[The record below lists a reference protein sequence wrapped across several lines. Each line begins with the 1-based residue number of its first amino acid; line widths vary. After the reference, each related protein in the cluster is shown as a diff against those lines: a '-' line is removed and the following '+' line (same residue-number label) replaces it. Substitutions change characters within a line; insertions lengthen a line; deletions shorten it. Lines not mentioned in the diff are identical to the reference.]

1 MSELTAKRTT
11 PLSSLNEIIKKWEV
25 IISDQPLLLKDLRDW
40 RDRYLHVF
48 KARHRIDPM
57 MFRLETNSLKVKTEV
72 LDAMMH
78 KLIEG
83 LLSITE
89 ITESEDDFGYAVSAR
104 VFVLSDEPNR
114 QIIFR
119 RSEWTKAQEAEK

>member
-25 IISDQPLLLKDLRDW
+25 IISDEPLLLKDLRDW

-57 MFRLETNSLKVKTEV
+57 MFRLETNSMKVKTEV
-72 LDAMMH
+72 LDAIRH

-89 ITESEDDFGYAVSAR
+89 ITESEDDFGYAVSAK
-104 VFVLSDEPNR
+104 VFVLSDKPKMEK
-114 QIIFR
+114 
-119 RSEWTKAQEAEK
+119 TK